1 MLFRSD
7 LTICPMAEE
16 DLDQV
21 LGIESVS
28 FPHPWSR
35 AHFHD
40 ELKSPHSFPFSAFDG
55 TGRLVGYIC
64 PMIILDEG
72 HIFDVAVHP
81 DFRGQGLG
89 KMLVEKVLAIC
100 HERGAEFVSL
110 EVRPSNIDAIGLYRR
125 LGFIETG
132 KRPRYYQDGEDAILM
147 EYIFTEKG
155 EDSDAV

>member
-1 MLFRSD
+1 MD
-7 LTICPMAEE
+7 ECADVTICPMTED

-21 LGIESVS
+21 LGIESAS

-35 AHFHD
+35 THFQD
-40 ELKSPHSFPFSAFDG
+40 ELKSSHSFPFSAFDG

-72 HIFDVAVHP
+72 HILDVAVHL
-81 DFRGQGLG
+81 DFRGHGLG
-89 KMLVEKVLAIC
+89 KMLVEKALAIC

-110 EVRPSNIDAIGLYRR
+110 EVRPSNIDAISLYRR

-132 KRPRYYQDGEDAILM
+132 RRRRYYHDGEDAILM
-147 EYIFTEKG
+147 EYIFTDKE